1 MALAPALR
9 DGTASTFPGIGTL
22 DWVAAWRAQTGWL
35 AGQLQA
41 YSCHLSCWA
50 GKVSRLTG
58 ASKGSLEVIECCSCP
73 RKGCSKP
80 PMRKSL
86 KTDTGRHLG
95 VILEQ
100 ELRCLEEAEC

>member
-9 DGTASTFPGIGTL
+9 DGTASTFPGIGTP
-22 DWVAAWRAQTGWL
+22 DWVAAWRGQADWL

-58 ASKGSLEVIECCSCP
+58 DRGF
-73 RKGCSKP
+73 
-80 PMRKSL
+80 
-86 KTDTGRHLG
+86 TGGH
-95 VILEQ
+95 
-100 ELRCLEEAEC
+100 